1 MVILLFIGWL
11 VLARILSSVVGIL
24 YNIIFIGEYLYYP
37 LKETHPNLALLLLVV
52 ALLLMIAIPLSFP
65 LWWM

>member
-11 VLARILSSVVGIL
+11 VLAIILSSVVSTL
-24 YNIIFIGEYLYYP
+24 YTIIFIGEYPYYP
-37 LKETHPNLALLLLVV
+37 LKETRPNLALLLLVV